1 MGTRRP
7 DIIGGL
13 LDEVGTLTPDANVV
27 PGSAQQAPVGTED
40 AGARTA
46 GADIH
51 TDKTPIRCHVCVGF
65 PAM

>member
-1 MGTRRP
+1 LF
-7 DIIGGL
+7 D
-13 LDEVGTLTPDANVV
+13 DVGALTPGANVV
-27 PGSAQQAPVGTED
+27 PGSAEQAPVGAED

-51 TDKTPIRCHVCVGF
+51 TDKTPISCHFCVDV